1 MEKQVNHEL
10 HLLSKKKLSISG
22 VQKIESLNNEEFII
36 NTNMGT
42 LIIIGENLTMQQLDL
57 EKGNIWIEGSIH
69 SLSYVK
75 DIKTTKEKSSF
86 LGKLFK

>member
-1 MEKQVNHEL
+1 
-10 HLLSKKKLSISG
+10 
-22 VQKIESLNNEEFII
+22 
-36 NTNMGT
+36 MGT